1 MSELLLLKQNQPT
14 NSDAAV
20 ASPRWRNRWL
30 AGIWILSTLFVTTA
44 WWAALAWAT
53 VSLALYAMS

>member
-1 MSELLLLKQNQPT
+1 MSELLLPKQNQPT
-14 NSDAAV
+14 SSDAAV
-20 ASPRWRNRWL
+20 GSPRWRNRWL

>member
-1 MSELLLLKQNQPT
+1 MSELLFLTQNQPT
-14 NSDAAV
+14 NSDAAM
-20 ASPRWRNRWL
+20 ASPRWRKRCL

-53 VSLALYAMS
+53 VSLAQYAMR